1 MLSYKAKMV
10 GINVIITEESY
21 TSASS
26 FIDNDLIPV
35 YKKGEK
41 IRVTFSP
48 KRIKRGMKSYR
59 QQKINQ

>member
-10 GINVIITEESY
+10 GIDVIITEESY
-21 TSASS
+21 TSKAS

-35 YKKGEK
+35 YNKSEK
-41 IRVTFSP
+41 NQVNFSG
-48 KRIKRGMKSYR
+48 KRIKRGMQSYR